1 MLRVNCEAVM
11 WKITTRGFTLEEVV
25 IMAVMNLL
33 TSVDRLPNART
44 GVVEMKRRSRMDLN
58 SIKRTILAAVGVLAL
73 SSVNAVAQE
82 IRSAISLQGTGFF
95 TKDADGNGIR
105 QHATDTGGF
114 LVGYRY
120 NFNRWLAAEANYG
133 YDRNTQIYFGGTGAR
148 VESNIHQIT
157 GSAVV
162 NLASFARLQPYALA
176 GGGALVFDPTGN
188 AEGNFAGA
196 TTETRGRIRLRR
208 SCRLRFHQAHLVTGR
223 VPWLRIQSTRF
234 QSRGLEY
241 RQLDAYGA
249 TVSRHRLPLLI
260 SRGLRRGTG
269 VQPNTRA
276 TSATEKTMHLQ
287 SPCRRPAC
295 PL

>member
-1 MLRVNCEAVM
+1 
-11 WKITTRGFTLEEVV
+11 
-25 IMAVMNLL
+25 
-33 TSVDRLPNART
+33 
-44 GVVEMKRRSRMDLN
+44 MDLN
-58 SIKRTILAAVGVLAL
+58 SIKRTILAAVCVLAL

-82 IRSAISLQGTGFF
+82 IRSEISLQGTGFF

-162 NLASFARLQPYALA
+162 KLPSFARLQPYALA

-196 TTETRGRIRLRR
+196 TTETRGA
-208 SCRLRFHQAHLVTGR
+208 FVYGAGADYAFTV
-223 VPWLRIQSTRF
+223 QSTRF

-241 RQLDAYGA
+241 RQLDAYCA
-249 TVSRHRLPLLI
+249 TVSRHRLPLLMQPRPKAWYGCSTKHPYHFRQREDHASPI
-260 SRGLRRGTG
+260 SL
-269 VQPNTRA
+269 QKTR
-276 TSATEKTMHLQ
+276 L
-287 SPCRRPAC
+287 PFVR
-295 PL
+295 

>member
-82 IRSAISLQGTGFF
+82 IRSEISLQGTGFF

-114 LVGYRY
+114 L
-120 NFNRWLAAEANYG
+120 LA
-133 YDRNTQIYFGGTGAR
+133 I
-148 VESNIHQIT
+148 
-157 GSAVV
+157 
-162 NLASFARLQPYALA
+162 
-176 GGGALVFDPTGN
+176 
-188 AEGNFAGA
+188 A
-196 TTETRGRIRLRR
+196 TTSIVGLQQRRTTDMTAIRRFISAGREL
-208 SCRLRFHQAHLVTGR
+208 A
-223 VPWLRIQSTRF
+223 
-234 QSRGLEY
+234 
-241 RQLDAYGA
+241 
-249 TVSRHRLPLLI
+249 
-260 SRGLRRGTG
+260 
-269 VQPNTRA
+269 
-276 TSATEKTMHLQ
+276 
-287 SPCRRPAC
+287 
-295 PL
+295 